1 MEGNGGRQGKGGE
14 GKGREGNGDKGRGK
28 KGGEGRGRKGG
39 RGRKR
44 GKGTER
50 RGDEGWGN
58 KGMMGGEWQLNA
70 VQITQAKVEQSRTK
84 LKGKEEN
91 GRKLSKERKVR
102 CMFINT

>member
-14 GKGREGNGDKGRGK
+14 GKGREGNGDK
-28 KGGEGRGRKGG
+28 G